1 MLYGPAMKITTNQH
15 SVNTEYLL
23 NQNYGIMVVGKME
36 WCKSFMYE
44 VKLKN
49 MIKSHIS
56 VFHSRNSDFKN
67 KSLEK

>member
-36 WCKSFMYE
+36 
-44 VKLKN
+44 
-49 MIKSHIS
+49 
-56 VFHSRNSDFKN
+56 
-67 KSLEK
+67 